1 MRSPGHPTYPFVPR
15 SQIKHSY
22 GLAISS
28 ARDNLDCRWI
38 ETIFITILVRNA
50 IGNTR
55 ACRVET
61 FSTLACNLYEFRGK
75 HRDEWGG
82 PPGPRPTPSSACSV
96 REEPDLVDKRVGPGD
111 PRGPGGPPHDLCAD
125 VRKWKKYV
133 ALGQGPAPQ

>member
-61 FSTLACNLYEFRGK
+61 FSTPADDVMLIRVK
-75 HRDEWGG
+75 HREESRCGTHECVRYG
-82 PPGPRPTPSSACSV
+82 SMRGRLPGRRRTFA
-96 REEPDLVDKRVGPGD
+96 RESGI
-111 PRGPGGPPHDLCAD
+111 
-125 VRKWKKYV
+125 
-133 ALGQGPAPQ
+133 PQRQP

>member
-1 MRSPGHPTYPFVPR
+1 MRSPGQPTYPFVPR

-55 ACRVET
+55 ACATMHLRNYMKRDREIVLVPLPWLVTGFPPKGVRLFEDRLVARPIRRMG
-61 FSTLACNLYEFRGK
+61 SPGRGS
-75 HRDEWGG
+75 R
-82 PPGPRPTPSSACSV
+82 A
-96 REEPDLVDKRVGPGD
+96 
-111 PRGPGGPPHDLCAD
+111 
-125 VRKWKKYV
+125 
-133 ALGQGPAPQ
+133 